1 MTPDER
7 IDAALDAVLKASGSG
22 LRFYT
27 CTHTLSAM
35 REAMRKVMGEA
46 YILGSNTQD
55 RIIKEHY
62 HLVQKAGVFDEKQTR
77 NKTLSAAHDRS
88 LSP

>member
-27 CTHTLSAM
+27 CAHILSAM
-35 REAMRKVMGEA
+35 REAMRKVMSES

-62 HLVQKAGVFDEKQTR
+62 HLVQKSGG
-77 NKTLSAAHDRS
+77 DR
-88 LSP
+88 

>member
-1 MTPDER
+1 MTQDER

-27 CTHTLSAM
+27 CAHTLCAM
-35 REAMRKVMGEA
+35 REAMRKVMGES

-62 HLVQKAGVFDEKQTR
+62 HLVQKNGGAR
-77 NKTLSAAHDRS
+77 
-88 LSP
+88 